1 AEAGSKKQIQLLRH
15 GRSGDAIATPL
26 RRKSARPTSCAG
38 DGNAVGQSKF
48 LRRSAA
54 IVIAAERGAMQGEPG
69 TDEKGGPADLM
80 EACALSPAKS
90 RDLIARIE
98 KDI

>member
-1 AEAGSKKQIQLLRH
+1 GIGVSQPFYLGGA
-15 GRSGDAIATPL
+15 P
-26 RRKSARPTSCAG
+26 
-38 DGNAVGQSKF
+38 
-48 LRRSAA
+48 A
-54 IVIAAERGAMQGEPG
+54 IVRAAERGAMQGEPG